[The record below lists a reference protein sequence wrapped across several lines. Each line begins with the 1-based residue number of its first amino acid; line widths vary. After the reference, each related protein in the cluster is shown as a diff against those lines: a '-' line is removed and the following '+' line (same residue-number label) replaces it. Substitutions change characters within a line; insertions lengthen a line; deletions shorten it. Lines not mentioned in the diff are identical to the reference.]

1 MTLQEYEAQGGCEG
15 CYFYRTIDVDGRK
28 GCTFDWFDN
37 ESEDWECGKN
47 CDEIS
52 DKEEVN
58 RLLEEHPELVDL
70 WNTLREPILGLADL
84 CEEFERTNELRP
96 PAPVEIKRRLKYAK
110 NPMEIKQLNR
120 QLVIAYKKYGKTN
133 KKRGK
138 DIC

>member
-15 CYFYRTIDVDGRK
+15 CYFYITIDVNGRK

-37 ESEDWECGKN
+37 ESKDWECFKN

-70 WNTLREPILGLADL
+70 WNSLQEPIQGLADL
-84 CEEFERTNELRP
+84 CEKFERTNELKR
-96 PAPVEIKRRLKYAK
+96 APVEIKRRLKYAK
-110 NPMEIKQLNR
+110 TPM
-120 QLVIAYKKYGKTN
+120 
-133 KKRGK
+133 
-138 DIC
+138 